1 MCGFLS
7 AIITRPGRIFA
18 NGLSGHAELAEQ
30 HIKRENGIGR
40 QTYWEWEADPRKLP
54 ADPLQ
59 VRNGEDP
66 PEAVRV
72 ASDRLLAE
80 LASANGFLPSLPN
93 VAVFRD
99 GSHGPLKSG
108 QVAVMLGGTIDR
120 VDGGTI
126 GYVDGG
132 TIDRVRGGTIDR
144 VRGGTIGRVDGG
156 TIDRVRGGTIGRVR
170 GGTIGCVD
178 GGTIG
183 YVYGG
188 HIGYVDGGH
197 IDRVDGGT
205 IDRVDGGHIGCV
217 DGSSTVTTYTGV
229 VLNLS
234 DNAVQIDRSGG
245 TPVVHVAEP

>member
-66 PEAVRV
+66 PEVVRV

-108 QVAVMLGGTIDR
+108 QVAVMLGGTI
-120 VDGGTI
+120 
-126 GYVDGG
+126 
-132 TIDRVRGGTIDR
+132 
-144 VRGGTIGRVDGG
+144 
-156 TIDRVRGGTIGRVR
+156 
-170 GGTIGCVD
+170 
-178 GGTIG
+178 G
-183 YVYGG
+183 YVY
-188 HIGYVDGGH
+188 GGH

-205 IDRVDGGHIGCV
+205 IGYV